1 MCYDP
6 SMSTFMKGTDMLLKE
21 QFEATIS
28 RIGIDDDNDYDL
40 ASIIWKRCEDAMIGK
55 TSQEAALLHKVS
67 QYQPKGEQL
76 TLQEIQFL
84 NQIFAGMLTI
94 SSYNIRELKAVVQE
108 CWLLCDPDDDKTQ
121 ENFEYLNQLRS
132 LQRKF
137 KKSHNQLAAIQRKLK
152 KNR

>member
-1 MCYDP
+1 
-6 SMSTFMKGTDMLLKE
+6 MLLKE

-28 RIGIDDDNDYDL
+28 RIGVDDDTDYDL
-40 ASIIWKRCEDAMIGK
+40 ASIIWKRCEDAMIGR
-55 TSQEAALLHKVS
+55 TSQEPTLLVQQTK
-67 QYQPKGEQL
+67 YQPKGEQL

-84 NQIFAGMLTI
+84 NQLIASMLTI
-94 SSYNIRELKAVVQE
+94 SSYNVGELKAAIQE

-137 KKSHNQLAAIQRKLK
+137 KKSHTQLATIQRKLK
-152 KNR
+152 KSR

>member
-1 MCYDP
+1 
-6 SMSTFMKGTDMLLKE
+6 MLLKE
-21 QFEATIS
+21 QFEATIA
-28 RIGIDDDNDYDL
+28 RIGIQDDTDYDL

-55 TSQEAALLHKVS
+55 TSQEPVLLHKPIK
-67 QYQPKGEQL
+67 YHTKNEQL

-84 NQIFAGMLTI
+84 NQLIASMLTI
-94 SSYNIRELKAVVQE
+94 SSYNVGELKAAIQE
-108 CWLLCDPDDDKTQ
+108 CWLLCDPDDNKTQ

-137 KKSHNQLAAIQRKLK
+137 KKSHSQLATIQRKLK